1 MSVRKLEDGNKKP
14 WLCECYPQGRNGSR
28 KRKRFATKGEAL
40 AYEKFLMKEVDD
52 KPWLGESKDLRTL
65 QDLVELW
72 HKLHGQH
79 LKSAEKVYPRLC
91 TIVEELGNPFAIKFT
106 AKDFVHWRSSRKA
119 KNRYGDET
127 TAGKVI
133 SAPTNNLDL
142 RYLRA
147 VFNELTSLGEWTQP
161 NPLASV
167 KQIPVAES
175 EMGFFSN
182 EDITTLFDR
191 ISKSKRAKEFEL
203 VCKICLSTGARI
215 SEANN
220 LRLSQITKYKI
231 TFLDTKS
238 KKNRTV
244 PITEKL
250 YNELIEFERTGEKD
264 KLFKNCLHGI
274 AYIVNQTF
282 PDLPDGQNTHVFRHT
297 FASRFMEAG
306 GNILV
311 LQKIL
316 GHSDI
321 KMTMR
326 YSHFSPD
333 HLIQAAE
340 LNPISS
346 LGL

>member
-14 WLCECYPQGRNGSR
+14 WLCECYPQGRSGKR
-28 KRKRFATKGEAL
+28 IRKRFATKGEAL
-40 AYEKFLMKEVDD
+40 AFEKFTMAEVDD
-52 KPWLGESKDLRTL
+52 KPWLGEKKDLRTL

-72 HKLHGQH
+72 YKLHGQH
-79 LKSAEKVYPRLC
+79 LKSAEKVYPRLR
-91 TIVEELGNPFAIKFT
+91 TIVEELGNPFAIQFT

-119 KNRYGDET
+119 KHRHSGIES
-127 TAGKVI
+127 GKLI

-147 VFNELTSLGEWTQP
+147 VFNELASLGEWTQP

-167 KQIPVAES
+167 KSIPVNES
-175 EMGFFSN
+175 EMGFLSN
-182 EDITTLFDR
+182 EDITALFER

-220 LRLSQITKYKI
+220 LRLPQITKHKI
-231 TFLDTKS
+231 TFIDTKS

-264 KLFKNCLHGI
+264 RLFKGCLHGI
-274 AYIVNQTF
+274 AYIINQTF
-282 PDLPDGQNTHVFRHT
+282 PDLPEGQNTHVFRHT

-311 LQKIL
+311 LKKIL

-326 YSHFSPD
+326 YAHFSPD

>member
-1 MSVRKLEDGNKKP
+1 MSVRKVEDGNKKP
-14 WLCECYPQGRNGSR
+14 WICECYPQGRSGKR
-28 KRKRFATKGEAL
+28 IRKRFATKGEAL
-40 AYEKFLMKEVDD
+40 AFEKFTMNEVDD
-52 KPWLGESKDLRTL
+52 KPWLGNKKDLRSL

-72 HKLHGQH
+72 YKLHGQY
-79 LKSAEKVYPRLC
+79 LKSAKKVYPRIC
-91 TIVEELGNPFAIKFT
+91 SIVEELGNPLAIKFT
-106 AKDFVHWRSSRKA
+106 AKDFVHWRSNRIA
-119 KNRYGDET
+119 KDRYGNEMT
-127 TAGKVI
+127 TGKLI

-147 VFNELTSLGEWTQP
+147 VYNELISLGEWTQP
-161 NPLASV
+161 NPLANV
-167 KQIPVAES
+167 KSIQVTEP

-182 EDITTLFDR
+182 DEITALFKR
-191 ISKSKRAKEFEL
+191 INKSKRAKEYEL
-203 VCKICLSTGARI
+203 ICKICLSTGARI

-220 LRLSQITKYKI
+220 LRLPQITKYKI

-238 KKNRTV
+238 KRNRTV

-250 YNELIEFERTGEKD
+250 YHELISFERTGEKD
-264 KLFKNCLHGI
+264 KLFKCCRHGI
-274 AYIVNQTF
+274 AHIVDRTF

-326 YSHFSPD
+326 YAHFSPD

-340 LNPISS
+340 LNPISR

>member
-1 MSVRKLEDGNKKP
+1 M
-14 WLCECYPQGRNGSR
+14 
-28 KRKRFATKGEAL
+28 
-40 AYEKFLMKEVDD
+40 
-52 KPWLGESKDLRTL
+52 
-65 QDLVELW
+65 
-72 HKLHGQH
+72 
-79 LKSAEKVYPRLC
+79 
-91 TIVEELGNPFAIKFT
+91 
-106 AKDFVHWRSSRKA
+106 
-119 KNRYGDET
+119 
-127 TAGKVI
+127 I

-147 VFNELTSLGEWTQP
+147 VFNELISLGKWTQP

-175 EMGFFSN
+175 EMAFFSR

-191 ISKSKRAKEFEL
+191 NSKSKRAKDFEL
-203 VCKICLSTGARI
+203 VCKICLSKGTRI
-215 SEANN
+215 SEASN
-220 LRLSQITKYKI
+220 LRLPQITKYKI

-244 PITEKL
+244 PIMEKL
-250 YNELIEFERTGEKD
+250 YNELMAFERTGEKD
-264 KLFKNCLHGI
+264 KMFKNCLHGI
-274 AYIVNQTF
+274 SYIVDQTF
-282 PDLPDGQNTHVFRHT
+282 PDLPDGQKTHVFRHT

-311 LQKIL
+311 LQKNL

-321 KMTMR
+321 NMTMR
-326 YSHFSPD
+326 YSHFSPGN
-333 HLIQAAE
+333 LIQAAE

>member
-1 MSVRKLEDGNKKP
+1 MTVRNLQDNNKKP
-14 WLCECYPQGRNGSR
+14 WLCECYPQGRKGKR
-28 KRKRFATKGEAL
+28 IRKRFATKGEAL
-40 AYEKFLMKEVDD
+40 AFEKFTMAEVDD
-52 KPWLGESKDLRTL
+52 KPWLGDKKDLRTL
-65 QDLVELW
+65 HDLVELW
-72 HKLHGQH
+72 YKLHGQH
-79 LKSAEKVYPRLC
+79 LKSSVKLYPRLC
-91 TIVEELGNPFAIKFT
+91 TIVEELGNPFAIQFT

-119 KNRYGDET
+119 KHSHTGADT
-127 TAGKVI
+127 DKLI

-142 RYLRA
+142 RCLRA
-147 VFNELTSLGEWTQP
+147 VFNELIALGEWTQP
-161 NPLASV
+161 NPLTGV
-167 KQIPVAES
+167 KQIPVTES
-175 EMGFFSN
+175 EMGFFSDK
-182 EDITTLFDR
+182 DITALFDR
-191 ISKSKRAKEFEL
+191 IAKSKRAKEFEL

-220 LRLSQITKYKI
+220 LRVSQITKFKI

-250 YNELIEFERTGEKD
+250 YNELMAFEPTGEKD
-264 KLFKNCLHGI
+264 RLFKSCHHGI
-274 AYIVNQTF
+274 AFIINQTF

-326 YSHFSPD
+326 YAHFSPD

>member
-1 MSVRKLEDGNKKP
+1 MTVRNLKDGNKKP
-14 WLCECYPQGRNGSR
+14 WLCECYPQGRSGKR
-28 KRKRFATKGEAL
+28 IRKRFATKGEAL
-40 AYEKFLMKEVDD
+40 AFEKFTMKEVED
-52 KPWLGESKDLRTL
+52 KPWLGDKKDLRTL

-72 HKLHGQH
+72 YKLHGQH
-79 LKSAEKVYPRLC
+79 LKSAQKVYPRLC

-106 AKDFVHWRSSRKA
+106 AKDFVHWRSSRKVKHRHIA
-119 KNRYGDET
+119 ADT
-127 TAGKVI
+127 GKLI

-147 VFNELTSLGEWTQP
+147 VFNELISLGEWNQP
-161 NPLASV
+161 NPLTSV
-167 KQIPVAES
+167 KPIPVTES

-182 EDITTLFDR
+182 EDITMLFDR
-191 ISKSKRAKEFEL
+191 ISKSKRAKEYEL

-215 SEANN
+215 SEAIN
-220 LRLSQITKYKI
+220 LRLPQVTKYKI
-231 TFLDTKS
+231 TFIDTKS

-244 PITEKL
+244 PITERL
-250 YNELIEFERTGEKD
+250 YNELMEFERTGEKD
-264 KLFKNCLHGI
+264 RLFKSCLHGI
-274 AYIVNQTF
+274 AYIVNRTF

-326 YSHFSPD
+326 YAHFSPD

-340 LNPISS
+340 LNPISK

>member
-1 MSVRKLEDGNKKP
+1 MSIRNLKDGNKKP
-14 WLCECYPQGRNGSR
+14 WLCECYPQGRTGKR
-28 KRKRFATKGEAL
+28 VRKRFATKGEAL
-40 AYEKFLMKEVDD
+40 AFEKFTMKEVDE
-52 KPWLGESKDLRTL
+52 KPWLGDKKDLRTL
-65 QDLVELW
+65 KDLVDLW
-72 HKLHGQH
+72 YKLHGQH
-79 LKSAEKVYPRLC
+79 LKSAKKLYPRLRI
-91 TIVEELGNPFAIKFT
+91 IVEELGNPFAIKFT
-106 AKDFVHWRSSRKA
+106 AKDFVHWRSGRKA
-119 KNRYGDET
+119 KHRHMEPGTWKE
-127 TAGKVI
+127 I

-147 VFNELTSLGEWTQP
+147 VFNELISLGEWTHP

-167 KQIPVAES
+167 KQIPVNES

-182 EDITTLFDR
+182 DDITALFDR
-191 ISKSKRAKEFEL
+191 ISRSKRAKEYEL

-220 LRLSQITKYKI
+220 LRLSQITQYKI

-250 YNELIEFERTGEKD
+250 YNELMAFERTGEKD
-264 KLFKNCLHGI
+264 RLFNNCVYGI
-274 AYIVNQTF
+274 AYIIDQTF

-326 YSHFSPD
+326 YAHFSPD

-340 LNPISS
+340 LNPISR

>member
-1 MSVRKLEDGNKKP
+1 MSIRNLKDGHKKP
-14 WLCECYPQGRNGSR
+14 WLCECYPQGRTGKR
-28 KRKRFATKGEAL
+28 IRKRFATKGEAL
-40 AYEKFLMKEVDD
+40 AFEKFTMAEVDD
-52 KPWLGESKDLRTL
+52 KPWLGEKKDLRTL

-72 HKLHGQH
+72 YKLHGQY
-79 LKSAEKVYPRLC
+79 LKSAKKVYPRLR

-106 AKDFVHWRSSRKA
+106 AKDFVHWRSNRIA
-119 KNRYGDET
+119 KDRYGKET
-127 TAGKVI
+127 SAGKMI

-142 RYLRA
+142 RYLRS
-147 VFNELTSLGEWTQP
+147 VFNELISLGEWTQP

-167 KQIPVAES
+167 KSIQVTES

-182 EDITTLFDR
+182 EDITELFER

-231 TFLDTKS
+231 TFLDIKS

-250 YNELIEFERTGEKD
+250 YDELMAFQRTGEKD
-264 KLFKNCLHGI
+264 KLFKSCLHGI
-274 AYIVNQTF
+274 AYIINQTF
-282 PDLPDGQNTHVFRHT
+282 PDLPEGQNTHVFRHT
-297 FASRFMEAG
+297 FASRFMGAG

>member
-1 MSVRKLEDGNKKP
+1 MSVRKLEDGSKKP
-14 WLCECYPQGRNGSR
+14 WLCECYPQGRNGAR
-28 KRKRFATKGEAL
+28 KRKRFATKGEAV

-52 KPWLGESKDLRTL
+52 KPWLGDRKDLRTL

-72 HKLHGQH
+72 YKLHGQH
-79 LKSAEKVYPRLC
+79 LKSAEKVYPRLR

-127 TAGKVI
+127 TAGTVI

-167 KQIPVAES
+167 KPIPVNES

-182 EDITTLFDR
+182 EDITALFDR

-220 LRLSQITKYKI
+220 LRLPQITKYKI

-250 YNELIEFERTGEKD
+250 YNELMELERTGEKD

-333 HLIQAAE
+333 HLIHAAE

>member
-1 MSVRKLEDGNKKP
+1 MSIRKLSDGNKKP
-14 WLCECYPQGRNGSR
+14 WLCECYPQGRSGVR

-52 KPWLGESKDLRTL
+52 KPWLGDKKDLRTL

-72 HKLHGQH
+72 YKLHGQH
-79 LKSAEKVYPRLC
+79 LTSASKVYPRLC

-106 AKDFVHWRSSRKA
+106 AKEFVHWRSSRKA

-127 TAGKVI
+127 TAGKSI

-147 VFNELTSLGEWTQP
+147 VFNELIALGEWTQP
-161 NPLASV
+161 NPLTNV
-167 KQIPVAES
+167 KSIQVTES

-182 EDITTLFDR
+182 EEITMLFDR
-191 ISKSKRAKEFEL
+191 ISKSKRAKEYEL

-220 LRLSQITKYKI
+220 LRLPQITKHKI

-264 KLFKNCLHGI
+264 KLFKSCLHGI
-274 AYIVNQTF
+274 AYIVNKTF
-282 PDLPDGQNTHVFRHT
+282 PDLPEGQNTHVFRHT

-326 YSHFSPD
+326 YAHFSPD

>member
-1 MSVRKLEDGNKKP
+1 MSIRNLKDGHNKP
-14 WLCECYPQGRNGSR
+14 WLCECYPQGRAGKR
-28 KRKRFATKGEAL
+28 IRKRFATKGEAL
-40 AYEKFLMKEVDD
+40 AFEKFTMAEIDD
-52 KPWLGESKDLRTL
+52 KPWLGEKKDLRTL
-65 QDLVELW
+65 QDLIELW

-79 LKSAEKVYPRLC
+79 LKSAAKVYPRLC
-91 TIVEELGNPFAIKFT
+91 IIVEELGNPFAIKFT

-127 TAGKVI
+127 ATGKSI

-147 VFNELTSLGEWTQP
+147 VFNELISLGEWTKP
-161 NPLASV
+161 NPLSSV
-167 KQIPVAES
+167 KAIPVNES

-191 ISKSKRAKEFEL
+191 IGKSKRAKEFEL

-215 SEANN
+215 SEAIN
-220 LRLSQITKYKI
+220 LRLPQITKHKI
-231 TFLDTKS
+231 TFIDTKS

-264 KLFKNCLHGI
+264 RLFKNCIHGI
-274 AYIVNQTF
+274 GYIVSQTF
-282 PDLPDGQNTHVFRHT
+282 PDLPNGQNTHVFRHT

-326 YSHFSPD
+326 YSHFSTD

-340 LNPISS
+340 LNPISR

>member
-1 MSVRKLEDGNKKP
+1 MTIRKVEDGSKKL
-14 WLCECYPQGRNGSR
+14 WLCECYPQGRQGKR
-28 KRKRFATKGEAL
+28 IRKRFATKGEAL

-52 KPWLGESKDLRTL
+52 KPWLGDKKDLRTL
-65 QDLVELW
+65 QDLVDLW
-72 HKLHGQH
+72 YKLHGQY
-79 LKSAEKVYPRLC
+79 LKSAGKVYPRLC

-106 AKDFVHWRSSRKA
+106 AKDFVHWRSGRVA
-119 KNRYGDET
+119 KNAYGQT
-127 TAGKVI
+127 TLAGKSI

-147 VFNELTSLGEWTQP
+147 VYNELISLGEWTQP

-167 KQIPVAES
+167 KQIAVSES
-175 EMGFFSN
+175 EMGFFSD
-182 EDITTLFDR
+182 EDITLLFER
-191 ISKSKRAKEFEL
+191 ISKSKRANEFAL

-215 SEANN
+215 SEAIN
-220 LRLSQITKYKI
+220 LRLPQITKHKI
-231 TFLDTKS
+231 TFIDTKS

-250 YNELIEFERTGEKD
+250 YKELTEFKRTGEKD
-264 KLFKNCLHGI
+264 RLFKNCIHGI
-274 AYIVNQTF
+274 GNIIDQTF
-282 PDLPDGQNTHVFRHT
+282 PDLPDGQRTHVFRHT

-326 YSHFSPD
+326 YAHFSPD

>member
-1 MSVRKLEDGNKKP
+1 MSVRKLEDENKKP
-14 WLCECYPQGRNGSR
+14 WLCECYPQGRSGKR
-28 KRKRFATKGEAL
+28 IRKRFATKGEAL
-40 AYEKFLMKEVDD
+40 AFEKFTMAEVDD
-52 KPWLGESKDLRTL
+52 KPWLGEKKDLRTL

-72 HKLHGQH
+72 YKLHGQY

-91 TIVEELGNPFAIKFT
+91 TIVEELGNPLAIKFT
-106 AKDFVHWRSSRKA
+106 AKDFVHWRSSRITKD
-119 KNRYGDET
+119 RYGKET
-127 TAGKVI
+127 NAGKLI

-167 KQIPVAES
+167 KSIPVTES

-182 EDITTLFDR
+182 EDITALFNR

-220 LRLSQITKYKI
+220 LRLPQITKYKI
-231 TFLDTKS
+231 TFIDTKS

-250 YNELIEFERTGEKD
+250 YNELMAFERTGEKD
-264 KLFKNCLHGI
+264 RLFKGGHHGI
-274 AYIVNQTF
+274 AYIINQTF
-282 PDLPDGQNTHVFRHT
+282 PDLPEGQNTHVFRHT

-326 YSHFSPD
+326 YAHFSPD

>member
-1 MSVRKLEDGNKKP
+1 MSIRNLKDGNRKP
-14 WLCECYPQGRNGSR
+14 WLCECYPQGRSGKR
-28 KRKRFATKGEAL
+28 VRKRFATKGEAL
-40 AYEKFLMKEVDD
+40 AFEKFTMKEVDE
-52 KPWLGESKDLRTL
+52 KPWLGDKKDLRTL

-72 HKLHGQH
+72 YKLHGQH
-79 LKSAEKVYPRLC
+79 LKSAKKVYPRLC

-106 AKDFVHWRSSRKA
+106 AKDFVHWRSNRTAKHHRMEPGTWKA
-119 KNRYGDET
+119 
-127 TAGKVI
+127 I

-147 VFNELTSLGEWTQP
+147 VFNELISLGEWTQP

-167 KQIPVAES
+167 KQIPVNES

-182 EDITTLFDR
+182 DDITALFDR

-220 LRLSQITKYKI
+220 LRLSQITQYKI
-231 TFLDTKS
+231 TFIDTKS

-250 YNELIEFERTGEKD
+250 YNELMAFERTGEKD
-264 KLFKNCLHGI
+264 RLFNNCVYGI
-274 AYIVNQTF
+274 AYIVDQTF
-282 PDLPDGQNTHVFRHT
+282 PDLPNGQNTHVFRHT

-326 YSHFSPD
+326 YAHFSPD

-340 LNPISS
+340 LNPISR

>member
-1 MSVRKLEDGNKKP
+1 MISPGSVK
-14 WLCECYPQGRNGSR
+14 
-28 KRKRFATKGEAL
+28 
-40 AYEKFLMKEVDD
+40 V
-52 KPWLGESKDLRTL
+52 RTCA
-65 QDLVELW
+65 
-72 HKLHGQH
+72 H
-79 LKSAEKVYPRLC
+79 
-91 TIVEELGNPFAIKFT
+91 
-106 AKDFVHWRSSRKA
+106 
-119 KNRYGDET
+119 
-127 TAGKVI
+127 
-133 SAPTNNLDL
+133 
-142 RYLRA
+142 
-147 VFNELTSLGEWTQP
+147 
-161 NPLASV
+161 PLASV

>member
-1 MSVRKLEDGNKKP
+1 MSVRKTEDGHKKP
-14 WLCECYPQGRNGSR
+14 WLCECYPQGRSGAR

-40 AYEKFLMKEVDD
+40 AYEKFLMKEIDD
-52 KPWLGESKDLRTL
+52 KPWLGDKKDLRTL

-72 HKLHGQH
+72 YKLHGQH
-79 LKSAEKVYPRLC
+79 LKSSQKVYPRLL

-119 KNRYGDET
+119 KNRFGSET
-127 TAGKVI
+127 NAGRLI

-142 RYLRA
+142 RCLRA
-147 VFNELTSLGEWTQP
+147 VFNELTALGEWTQP
-161 NPLASV
+161 NPLATV
-167 KQIPVAES
+167 KSIQVAES

-182 EDITTLFDR
+182 DDISVLFAR
-191 ISKSKRAKEFEL
+191 INKSKRAKEYEL
-203 VCKICLSTGARI
+203 ICKICLSTGARI

-220 LRLSQITKYKI
+220 LRLPQITKYKI

-238 KKNRTV
+238 KRNRTV

-250 YNELIEFERTGEKD
+250 YNELIEFKRTGEKD
-264 KLFKNCLHGI
+264 KLFKCCLYGI
-274 AYIVNQTF
+274 GYIVNKTF
-282 PDLPDGQNTHVFRHT
+282 PNLPKGQNTHVFRHT
-297 FASRFMEAG
+297 FASRFMEEG

-321 KMTMR
+321 KLTMR
-326 YSHFSPD
+326 YAHFSPD

-340 LNPISS
+340 LNPISR

>member
-1 MSVRKLEDGNKKP
+1 MSVRKVEDGNKKP
-14 WLCECYPQGRNGSR
+14 WLYECYPQGRKGKR
-28 KRKRFATKGEAL
+28 IRKRFATKGEAL
-40 AYEKFLMKEVDD
+40 AFEKFTMREIDD
-52 KPWLGESKDLRTL
+52 KPWLGEKKDMRTL
-65 QDLVELW
+65 QDLVALW
-72 HKLHGQH
+72 FKLHGQY
-79 LKSAEKVYPRLC
+79 LKSAEQVYNRLC
-91 TIVEELGNPFAIKFT
+91 TIVEELGNPLAINFT
-106 AKDFVHWRSSRKA
+106 ARDFVHWRSSRKA

-127 TAGKVI
+127 AAGKMI
-133 SAPTNNLDL
+133 SAPTNNIDL

-147 VFNELTSLGEWTQP
+147 VFNELTSLGEWPQP
-161 NPLASV
+161 NPLATV

-175 EMGFFSN
+175 EMGFFSD
-182 EDITTLFDR
+182 EDIITLFDK
-191 ISKSKRAKEFEL
+191 ISKRKRAKEYEL

-220 LRLSQITKYKI
+220 LRLPQITKYKI

-250 YNELIEFERTGEKD
+250 YNELMTFERTGEKD
-264 KLFKNCLHGI
+264 RLFKNCLQGI
-274 AYIVNQTF
+274 GYLVKHTF
-282 PDLPDGQNTHVFRHT
+282 PDLPEGQNTHVFRHT

-326 YSHFSPD
+326 YAHFSPD
-333 HLIQAAE
+333 YLIQAAE

>member
-1 MSVRKLEDGNKKP
+1 MSVRKLENENKKP
-14 WLCECYPQGRNGSR
+14 WLCECYPQGRAGKR
-28 KRKRFATKGEAL
+28 IRKRFATKGEAL
-40 AYEKFLMKEVDD
+40 AFEKFTMAEVDD
-52 KPWLGESKDLRTL
+52 KPWLGEKKDLRTL

-72 HKLHGQH
+72 YKLHGQH

-91 TIVEELGNPFAIKFT
+91 SIVEELGNPFAIKFT
-106 AKDFVHWRSSRKA
+106 AKDFVHWRSTRKA
-119 KNRYGDET
+119 KHRHIGPDT
-127 TAGKVI
+127 GKFI

-142 RYLRA
+142 RYMRA
-147 VFNELTSLGEWTQP
+147 VFNELTSLGEWTHP

-167 KQIPVAES
+167 KSIPVTES
-175 EMGFFSN
+175 EMGFLSN
-182 EDITTLFDR
+182 EDITALFER
-191 ISKSKRAKEFEL
+191 ITKSKRAKEFEL

-220 LRLSQITKYKI
+220 LRLPQITKYKI
-231 TFLDTKS
+231 TFIDTKS

-264 KLFKNCLHGI
+264 RLFKGCHHGI
-274 AYIVNQTF
+274 AYIINQTF
-282 PDLPDGQNTHVFRHT
+282 PDLPEGQNTHVFRHT

-346 LGL
+346 MGL

>member
-14 WLCECYPQGRNGSR
+14 WLCECYPQGREGKR
-28 KRKRFATKGEAL
+28 IRKRFATKGEAL
-40 AYEKFLMKEVDD
+40 AFEKFTMKEVDQ
-52 KPWLGESKDLRTL
+52 KPWLGDKKDLRTL
-65 QDLVELW
+65 KDLVELW
-72 HKLHGQH
+72 YKLHGKH
-79 LKSAEKVYPRLC
+79 LKSAAEIYSRLL
-91 TIVEELGNPFAIKFT
+91 TIADELGNPFAIQFT
-106 AKDFVHWRSSRKA
+106 AKDFVYWRASRKA
-119 KNRYGDET
+119 KHRHEHIET
-127 TAGKVI
+127 GKLT
-133 SAPTNNLDL
+133 SASTNNLDL
-142 RYLRA
+142 RRLRA
-147 VFNELTSLGEWTQP
+147 VFNELISLGEWNQP
-161 NPLASV
+161 NPLSSV
-167 KQIPVAES
+167 KQIPVTES

-182 EDITTLFDR
+182 EDIIKLFER

-203 VCKICLSTGARI
+203 ISKICLSTGARI

-220 LRLSQITKYKI
+220 LRLPQVTKYKI
-231 TFLDTKS
+231 TFIDTKS

-250 YNELIEFERTGEKD
+250 YNELIDFERTGEKD
-264 KLFKNCLHGI
+264 RLFKNCVHGI
-274 AYIVNQTF
+274 AYIINQTF
-282 PDLPDGQNTHVFRHT
+282 PDLPEGQSTHVFRHT

-333 HLIQAAE
+333 HLIQASE
-340 LNPISS
+340 FNPISI